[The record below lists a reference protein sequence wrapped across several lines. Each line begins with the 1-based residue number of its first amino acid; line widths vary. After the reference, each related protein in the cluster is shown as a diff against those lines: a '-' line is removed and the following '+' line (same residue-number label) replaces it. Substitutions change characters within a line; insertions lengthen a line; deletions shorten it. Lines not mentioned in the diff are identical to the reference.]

1 MAQNKIN
8 IAVLLGDPSGIG
20 PELVSKLLSEEITNK
35 ANLIVIGEKNILE
48 SGNKI
53 SGKSHNLNFVEDFD
67 NIDFAKRNKF
77 FLDISEGKN
86 YNYKLSECSKEAG
99 ESVLSSLDL
108 ALDLAKENKI
118 HAINFGPFNKTS
130 LKLGGNKYS
139 DELHL
144 MAEKLEVKNFFCEFN
159 VIDNFWTAR
168 VSSHIPIKEVPEH
181 VKKEKII
188 KPIKLINEA
197 MKLNG
202 IKSPRVAVQAL
213 NPHAEFGTEEK
224 EEIIPAIEEAKK
236 LGINADG
243 PLPCDTSFITAYKD
257 GNHDCIVGMYHDALQ
272 SGLKAFGFDRGVTV
286 QGGLPLPI
294 TTPAH
299 GTAFDI
305 AGKNVA
311 NLEPTLNS
319 FKIALTMAENKIDN
333 DKNKR
338 N

>member
-35 ANLIVIGEKNILE
+35 ANVIIIGEKNILE
-48 SGNKI
+48 RGNKI
-53 SGKSHNLNFVEDFD
+53 SGISHNLNFVENFD
-67 NIDFAKRNKF
+67 SIDFTKDNKF

-99 ESVLSSLDL
+99 ESVLASLNL

-202 IKSPRVAVQAL
+202 IKNPRVAVQAL

-236 LGINADG
+236 LGIDADG
-243 PLPCDTSFITAYKD
+243 PLPCDTSFITAYKN

-286 QGGLPLPI
+286 QGGLPVPI

-305 AGKNVA
+305 AGKNKA

-319 FKIALTMAENKIDN
+319 FKIALTMAENKN
-333 DKNKR
+333 R
-338 N
+338 L

>member
-35 ANLIVIGEKNILE
+35 ANIIIIGEKNILE
-48 SGNKI
+48 RGNKI

-67 NIDFAKRNKF
+67 NIDFTKCSKF
-77 FLDISEGKN
+77 FLDISKGN
-86 YNYKLSECSKEAG
+86 NHNYKLSECSKEAG
-99 ESVLSSLDL
+99 ESVLASLNL

-224 EEIIPAIEEAKK
+224 DEIIPAIEEAKK

-243 PLPCDTSFITAYKD
+243 PLPCDTSFITAYKN

-286 QGGLPLPI
+286 QGGLPVPI

-305 AGKNVA
+305 AGKNKA

-319 FKIALTMAENKIDN
+319 FKIALTMAQNKN
-333 DKNKR
+333 N
-338 N
+338 

>member
-48 SGNKI
+48 SGIKI

-67 NIDFAKRNKF
+67 NIDFAKGDKF
-77 FLDISEGKN
+77 FLDISNGKN
-86 YNYKLSECSKEAG
+86 HNYKLSECSKEAG
-99 ESVLSSLDL
+99 ESVLASLNL

-319 FKIALTMAENKIDN
+319 FKIALTMAENKN
-333 DKNKR
+333 N
-338 N
+338 